1 MQAIQKIINSKNC
14 SVDTRTLRKGE
25 IFFDL
30 GSKRNK
36 DGDYFFKALKKK
48 PLFIITQNQKR
59 NLLGKN
65 FIIVKNIYSFY
76 VKSISQK
83 FKKKPKYKVAVTGT
97 NGKTSV
103 AFFYYRILNLLGIK
117 VGSIGT
123 LGVFENSKKSKGNLT
138 TPDFFS
144 NHKSLNHFYKK
155 RINHSII
162 EASSHGL
169 KQSRLEKIDFDCGVF
184 TNLTH
189 DHLDYHRTMK
199 DYLNSK
205 LILFKKLIKKNGFLV
220 TGSDVLEF
228 PLLNKIS
235 KNKKLKLLSYGRK
248 GNVIKIISIKP
259 DGQFTKLKINILGKV
274 HTLKLKLIGN
284 FQIENFLAATLA
296 CYSSGISFEKIFR
309 ICSRI
314 DNPPG
319 RLQLFKKKNKTV
331 IIDYAHTP
339 DALEKTIIEIQK
351 FFNKKINIVFGC
363 GGDRD
368 HQKRKAMGKI
378 AYKLCNKI
386 YITDDNPRYENARKI
401 RMQIKAGCP
410 NAIVVPSRK
419 QAIKSS
425 ISKLNEEIL
434 LIAGKGHEEFQLIKN
449 KKIAFSDHHCVTRY
463 LK

>member
-1 MQAIQKIINSKNC
+1 MQAIQKIINSNNC
-14 SVDTRTLRKGE
+14 SADTRTLRKSE

-30 GSKRNK
+30 GSKSNR
-36 DGDYFFKALKKK
+36 DGNYFVKALKKK
-48 PLFIITQNQKR
+48 PLFIVTQNKKR
-59 NLLGKN
+59 NLSGKN

-103 AFFYYRILNLLGIK
+103 AFFYYKILNLLGIK
-117 VGSIGT
+117 VSSIGT
-123 LGVFENSKKSKGNLT
+123 LGVFENTQKSKGNLT

-155 RINHSII
+155 RINYSII

-169 KQSRLEKIDFDCGVF
+169 KQNRLENINFDCGIF
-184 TNLTH
+184 TNLSH

-205 LILFKKLIKKNGFLV
+205 LILFKKLVKKRGFLV
-220 TGSDVLEF
+220 TGSEVSEF

-235 KNKKLKLLSYGRK
+235 KYKNLNLLSYGRK
-248 GNVIKIISIKP
+248 GNVIKIISSKP
-259 DGQFTKLKINILGKV
+259 DGQFTKLKINVLGKV
-274 HTLKLKLIGN
+274 RNLKLKLIGN

-296 CYSSGISFEKIFR
+296 CYSCGISLEKIFK

-319 RLQLFKKKNKTV
+319 RLQLLKKQNKTV

-386 YITDDNPRYENARKI
+386 YITDDNPRFESAKKV

-410 NAIVVPSRK
+410 NAIVIPSRK
-419 QAIKSS
+419 MAIKNS
-425 ISKLNEEIL
+425 ILSLNEEIL

-449 KKIAFSDHHCVTRY
+449 KKIAFSDHYCVTRY

>member
-1 MQAIQKIINSKNC
+1 MQAIQKIINSNNC
-14 SVDTRTLRKGE
+14 SADTRTLRKSE

-30 GSKRNK
+30 GSKSNK

-59 NLLGKN
+59 KLSGKN

-83 FKKKPKYKVAVTGT
+83 FKKKPKYNVAVTGT

-103 AFFYYRILNLLGIK
+103 AFFYYKILNLLRIK

-123 LGVFENSKKSKGNLT
+123 LGVFENTKKSKGNLT

-169 KQSRLEKIDFDCGVF
+169 KQNRLEKINFDCGVF

-220 TGSDVLEF
+220 TGSEVLEF

-235 KNKKLKLLSYGRK
+235 KKNKLNLLSYGRK
-248 GNVIKIISIKP
+248 GTIIKIISIKP
-259 DGQFTKLKINILGKV
+259 DSQFTKLKINVLGKV
-274 HTLKLKLIGN
+274 HILKLKLIGN
-284 FQIENFLAATLA
+284 FQIENFLAAILA

-319 RLQLFKKKNKTV
+319 RLQLFKKQNKTV
-331 IIDYAHTP
+331 IVDYAHTP
-339 DALEKTIIEIQK
+339 DALEKTIIEI
-351 FFNKKINIVFGC
+351 
-363 GGDRD
+363 
-368 HQKRKAMGKI
+368 
-378 AYKLCNKI
+378 
-386 YITDDNPRYENARKI
+386 
-401 RMQIKAGCP
+401 
-410 NAIVVPSRK
+410 
-419 QAIKSS
+419 
-425 ISKLNEEIL
+425 
-434 LIAGKGHEEFQLIKN
+434 
-449 KKIAFSDHHCVTRY
+449 
-463 LK
+463 

>member
-14 SVDTRTLRKGE
+14 SADTRTLRKNE

-30 GSKRNK
+30 GSKSNK

-59 NLLGKN
+59 NLPGNK
-65 FIIVKNIYSFY
+65 FVIVKNIYSFY

-123 LGVFENSKKSKGNLT
+123 LGVFENTKKSKGNLT

-144 NHKSLNHFYKK
+144 NHKSLNNFYKK

-205 LILFKKLIKKNGFLV
+205 LILFKKLIKK
-220 TGSDVLEF
+220 
-228 PLLNKIS
+228 
-235 KNKKLKLLSYGRK
+235 KN
-248 GNVIKIISIKP
+248 
-259 DGQFTKLKINILGKV
+259 F
-274 HTLKLKLIGN
+274 
-284 FQIENFLAATLA
+284 
-296 CYSSGISFEKIFR
+296 
-309 ICSRI
+309 
-314 DNPPG
+314 
-319 RLQLFKKKNKTV
+319 
-331 IIDYAHTP
+331 
-339 DALEKTIIEIQK
+339 
-351 FFNKKINIVFGC
+351 
-363 GGDRD
+363 
-368 HQKRKAMGKI
+368 
-378 AYKLCNKI
+378 
-386 YITDDNPRYENARKI
+386 
-401 RMQIKAGCP
+401 
-410 NAIVVPSRK
+410 
-419 QAIKSS
+419 
-425 ISKLNEEIL
+425 
-434 LIAGKGHEEFQLIKN
+434 
-449 KKIAFSDHHCVTRY
+449 
-463 LK
+463 

>member
-14 SVDTRTLRKGE
+14 SADTRTLRKNE

-48 PLFIITQNQKR
+48 PLLIITQNQKR
-59 NLLGKN
+59 NLPGKN

-76 VKSISQK
+76 VKSINQK

-103 AFFYYRILNLLGIK
+103 AFFYYRMLNLLGIK

-123 LGVFENSKKSKGNLT
+123 LGEFENTKKSKGNLT

-169 KQSRLEKIDFDCGVF
+169 KQNRLEKIDFDCGVF

-189 DHLDYHRTMK
+189 DHLDYHRTME

-248 GNVIKIISIKP
+248 GNIIKIISSKHN
-259 DGQFTKLKINILGKV
+259 GELTKLKINVLGKV
-274 HTLKLKLIGN
+274 CILKLKLIGN

-309 ICSRI
+309 ICSKI

-319 RLQLFKKKNKTV
+319 RLQLFKKQNKTV

-339 DALEKTIIEIQK
+339 DALEKTITELRK
-351 FFNKKINIVFGC
+351 SFSKKINIVFGC

-401 RMQIKAGCP
+401 RMQIKVGCP
-410 NAIVVPSRK
+410 NAVIVPSRE
-419 QAIKSS
+419 QAIKKS
-425 ISKLNEEIL
+425 ISTLNKEIL
-434 LIAGKGHEEFQLIKN
+434 LIAGKGHEEFQLIRK
-449 KKIAFSDHHCVTRY
+449 KKITFSDHRCVTKY